1 MNAAVP
7 TPVIPS
13 MALSASGT
21 LPGATDPASGGLLG
35 WELVDLPLFICLPVL
50 LILSG
55 FFSGSETALFGLS
68 QHQRMMLR
76 QRGSLAGHAVDA
88 LLADRR
94 MLLITVLLGNTV
106 INVLYFVISSV
117 LIMRSSAPAA
127 GEAAMAV
134 GFLLAI
140 VLLGEIAPKV
150 LAAAQRRAFAAFIA
164 PPLLTLHR
172 AIGPLRAGLAHGVI
186 APLSRLAAPHHPPM
200 MLGDDELRSLVEVSQ
215 REGVIDT
222 EEHRILGEVLKMRR
236 LKVRDVMTP
245 RVRMTA
251 LPRAASREDVM
262 ALMRETRLTKVPVH
276 DGDLDH
282 ILGILHVKRYIMD
295 RAATSVTDRAVMT
308 PAHFVPDLITLD
320 QLLDQLRRV
329 GAQSAIVVD
338 EYGGTEGI
346 VSVEDVVEELVGDI
360 VAPDDEA
367 AEPPRLIGLGAWRI
381 SGEMG
386 VHEWAEAFDVPLE
399 ETRVATVGGLIT
411 ERLGR
416 APEPG
421 DALEAGPV
429 RLEVETVEQSR
440 VVTVLVALREEGEG
454 DDSDAEAGEEG
465 TMR

>member
-1 MNAAVP
+1 MIAAVP
-7 TPVIPS
+7 FNIIWSTGLSTP
-13 MALSASGT
+13 AAEAASG
-21 LPGATDPASGGLLG
+21 AVSGGLLG
-35 WELVDLPLFICLPVL
+35 WGIVDLPMLLCLPVL

-68 QHQRMMLR
+68 GHQRMMLR

-106 INVLYFVISSV
+106 VNVLYFVISSV

-140 VLLGEIAPKV
+140 VMLGEIAPKV
-150 LAAAQRRAFAAFIA
+150 LAAARRRLIAAFVA

-172 AIGPLRAGLAHGVI
+172 AIGPLRAALAHGVI
-186 APLSRLAAPHHPPM
+186 VPLSRLTAPHQPP
-200 MLGDDELRSLVEVSQ
+200 LLLHDDEIRSLVEISQ

-222 EEHRILGEVLKMRR
+222 EEHRILREVLKMRR

-245 RVRMTA
+245 RVRMAA
-251 LPRAASREDVM
+251 LPRDAPREDVIR
-262 ALMRETRLTKVPVH
+262 LMRETRLTKVPIF

-295 RAATSVTDRAVMT
+295 EAATAVTDHTVMT

-320 QLLDQLRRV
+320 QLLDQLRRF
-329 GAQSAIVVD
+329 AEQSAIVVD

-360 VAPDDEA
+360 VAPDEEA
-367 AEPPRLIGLGAWRI
+367 AEPPRLIGLGRWRV
-381 SGEMG
+381 SGEMS
-386 VHEWAEAFDVPLE
+386 VHEWAEAFGISLQ
-399 ETRVATVGGLIT
+399 ETRVATLSGLII
-411 ERLGR
+411 EQLGR
-416 APEPG
+416 APEAG
-421 DALEAGPV
+421 DALEVGPV

-440 VVTVLVALREEGEG
+440 VRSVIIQLRDEDL
-454 DDSDAEAGEEG
+454 DDGGEEEE
-465 TMR
+465 RR